1 MSLLKKSKQPH
12 IIINRLYVFTLNIL
26 ILSSRVNVGKKKMH
40 KCREIRT
47 GEGKSLGLTAVASLP
62 ISPDRCVRVQ
72 ILTQPPPLCNFFC
85 FFLKQFPTASSSV
98 EGRCYRHR
106 CTGPN
111 SYQIQVSGSGW
122 VDCPAG
128 GTTQVV
134 WHNNNKQCNQCHAQ
148 VTKDQNTQ

>member
-1 MSLLKKSKQPH
+1 MCSLHLFAEKKIKQLH
-12 IIINRLYVFTLNIL
+12 IIINKLYVFTLNL
-26 ILSSRVNVGKKKMH
+26 PILSSRVNVGKKKM
-40 KCREIRT
+40 RRYRQIRT
-47 GEGKSLGLTAVASLP
+47 GEAKSLGWTAVASLP

-72 ILTQPPPLCNFFC
+72 ILTQNIHIFKFFLCTATFC
-85 FFLKQFPTASSSV
+85 FFLRQFLTANSSV

-128 GTTQVV
+128 GTTQV
-134 WHNNNKQCNQCHAQ
+134 A
-148 VTKDQNTQ
+148 